1 MDHQTMTFAPLATA
15 SPIIQIHV
23 LAALSALTAG
33 IAVMASRKGTSL
45 HRRIGWFFVPAMAIV
60 ALSSLFITRDGHFSA
75 IHLLTLLTLVTLP
88 QAVIARRRG
97 NIRAHKSAM
106 IGLFAGLAI
115 AGAFTLLPGRLMN
128 QVTFGQTTA
137 AR

>member
-1 MDHQTMTFAPLATA
+1 MTLAPLAAA
-15 SPIIQIHV
+15 SPVIQLHV
-23 LAALSALTAG
+23 VAALAALLAG
-33 IAVMASRKGTSL
+33 IAVMALRKGTPM
-45 HRRIGWFFVPAMAIV
+45 HRRIGWVFVPAMAVV
-60 ALSSLFITRDGHFSA
+60 ALSSLFIMRDGHFSA

-88 QAVIARRRG
+88 RAVISRRRG
-97 NIRAHKSAM
+97 HIRAHKGAM

-128 QVTFGQTTA
+128 QVTFGQPMA

>member
-1 MDHQTMTFAPLATA
+1 MTLVPLAAA

-23 LAALSALTAG
+23 GAALVALIAG
-33 IAVMASRKGTSL
+33 VAVLALRKGTKL
-45 HRRIGWFFVPAMAIV
+45 HRSIGWVFVPAMAIV

-88 QAVIARRRG
+88 RAVIARRRG
-97 NIRAHKSAM
+97 NIKAHKGAM

-115 AGAFTLLPGRLMN
+115 AGAFTLAPGRLMN
-128 QVTFGQTTA
+128 QVTLGQTAA